1 LQYLGEMN
9 YSAELGYNQGL
20 NTQVEMDRLERKRER
35 NRVAANKCRLR
46 KLERISQLDKEVNKL
61 KEENSELAL
70 VRQKLVE
77 EARDLREML
86 KKHLDCGCLI
96 GSDIAGLTTRDTSF
110 IF

>member
-1 LQYLGEMN
+1 M
-9 YSAELGYNQGL
+9 
-20 NTQVEMDRLERKRER
+20 
-35 NRVAANKCRLR
+35 R

-70 VRQKLVE
+70 VRQKLEE

-96 GSDIAGLTTRDTSF
+96 GSDIAGPTTRDTNF

>member
-1 LQYLGEMN
+1 
-9 YSAELGYNQGL
+9 
-20 NTQVEMDRLERKRER
+20 
-35 NRVAANKCRLR
+35 LR

>member
-1 LQYLGEMN
+1 MGHQTLGQCQGEMN

-20 NTQVEMDRLERKRER
+20 KTQVEMDRLERKRER

-70 VRQKLVE
+70 VRQKLEE

-86 KKHLDCGCLI
+86 KSTWTVDASLEVILLV
-96 GSDIAGLTTRDTSF
+96 SPQE
-110 IF
+110 

>member
-1 LQYLGEMN
+1 M
-9 YSAELGYNQGL
+9 
-20 NTQVEMDRLERKRER
+20 
-35 NRVAANKCRLR
+35 
-46 KLERISQLDKEVNKL
+46 NKL

-70 VRQKLVE
+70 VRQKLEE